1 MAGRADDVIDRLA
14 IVRGVAVAICIC
26 LPAALAAQA
35 LVDVPEGEDPPATV
49 FLFFALV
56 LVGFALGGWWAARS
70 APAAPY
76 SNGAIAALAAFAV
89 IQGVALVVRLV
100 AGDSVNIPALVFNG
114 LVAYGAGLLGAAI
127 WSRRQA

>member
-1 MAGRADDVIDRLA
+1 MIDRLA
-14 IVRGVAVAICIC
+14 ILRGASVAICIC

-35 LVDVPEGEDPPATV
+35 LVDVPEGDDPPATV

-56 LVGFALGGWWAARS
+56 LAGFAVGGWWAARS

-76 SNGAIAALAAFAV
+76 SNGAVAALAAFLV
-89 IQGVALVVRLV
+89 IQGIALVVRAVGGEGTNIV
-100 AGDSVNIPALVFNG
+100 AIVFNG

-127 WSRRQA
+127 WSRRHAA

>member
-1 MAGRADDVIDRLA
+1 MIDRLG
-14 IVRGVAVAICIC
+14 ILRGATVAICIC

-35 LVDVPEGEDPPATV
+35 LVDVPEGDDPPATV

-56 LVGFALGGWWAARS
+56 LVGFAVGGWWAARS

-76 SNGAIAALAAFAV
+76 SNGAVAALAAFVV
-89 IQGVALVVRLV
+89 IQGIALVVRLV
-100 AGDSVNIPALVFNG
+100 AGDPVNIPALVFNG

-127 WSRRQA
+127 WTRRQP

>member
-1 MAGRADDVIDRLA
+1 MIDRLA
-14 IVRGVAVAICIC
+14 VLRGAAVAICIC

-49 FLFFALV
+49 LVFFALV
-56 LVGFALGGWWAARS
+56 LLGFTLGGWWGARS
-70 APAAPY
+70 APEAPY
-76 SNGAIAALAAFAV
+76 SNGAVAALAAFVV

-100 AGDSVNIPALVFNG
+100 GGDSVNIPALVFNG
-114 LVAYGAGLLGAAI
+114 LVAYGAGLLGAVI